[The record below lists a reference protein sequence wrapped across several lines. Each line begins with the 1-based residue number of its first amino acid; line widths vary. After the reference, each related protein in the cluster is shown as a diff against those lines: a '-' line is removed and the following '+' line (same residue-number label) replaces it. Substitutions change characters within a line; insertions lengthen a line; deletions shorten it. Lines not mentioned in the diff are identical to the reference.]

1 MAQFREIFEKLAP
14 VLIEQ
19 VLKQQGAKL
28 PGNEDGAKVAVLKLH
43 GTIMTGGRGGQNL
56 NIDNIRPKLEAIAK
70 MTDVKAIA
78 LDINSPGGSPTQ
90 SRMIADAIQKLAK
103 DKKVPVYAFVQ
114 DVAASGGYWLA
125 CAASKIYVQP
135 ESIVGSI
142 GVVSASFGFDKAIAK
157 LGVERRVYTA
167 GKSKVTMDPFQP
179 ENEHGIKMGNK
190 LRAEIHD
197 NFIGWV
203 KSQRKGLSTKEELF
217 DGSIWTG
224 AAALEN
230 GIADEIGDLDTVMK
244 KMYGPSI
251 ILAKPAVVPTGIQ
264 DLFGMAHEGVSSLGH
279 AIGEGI
285 VNATAD
291 RAENEVVNRPFRMR

>member
-1 MAQFREIFEKLAP
+1 MAQFRDVFEKLAP

-19 VLKQQGAKL
+19 VLKQQGAKQ
-28 PGNEDGAKVAVLKLH
+28 GANDEGPKVAVLKLH
-43 GTIMTGGRGGQNL
+43 GAIMTGGRGGQNL
-56 NIDNIRPKLEAIAK
+56 NIDNVRPKIEAIAK
-70 MTDVKAIA
+70 MTDLKAIA

-142 GVVSASFGFDKAIAK
+142 GVVSASFGFDKAIEK

-179 ENEHGIKMGNK
+179 ENEAGIQMGNK

-203 KSQRKGLSTKEELF
+203 KSQRKGLSTTEELF

-224 AAALEN
+224 SAALKN

-244 KMYGPSI
+244 KIYGANI
-251 ILAKPAVVPTGIQ
+251 KFAKPTTVPTGLQ
-264 DLFGMAHEGVSSLGH
+264 DLFSMAGEGVTSLGN